1 MIIRDGA
8 TVSTALALSSLNKYP
23 PFSSFLFPI
32 ISLPRSFDRNH
43 ITTQSHNFVHYNEPR
58 FETPRFKLYFSTTMR
73 PHKRCYI
80 PLPLRQIYEE
90 KKRKL
95 TLCKIDYESY
105 ENKIARTRKLKTYS
119 AFYKSKNAWFIRN
132 LECKRHDALINK
144 KESYSTAKWH
154 SFTKQE
160 TASYSRG
167 SGSNINRDSN

>member
-1 MIIRDGA
+1 MVNYIGIVRQIETLFERTNELINFDVDDHQRWRHGIHCPRIKF
-8 TVSTALALSSLNKYP
+8 VKQIPPLFFFPLSNYLVASIFRSKPHNN
-23 PFSSFLFPI
+23 PI
-32 ISLPRSFDRNH
+32 
-43 ITTQSHNFVHYNEPR
+43 QSHNFVHYNEPR

-119 AFYKSKNAWFIRN
+119 AFYKSKNA
-132 LECKRHDALINK
+132 
-144 KESYSTAKWH
+144 
-154 SFTKQE
+154 
-160 TASYSRG
+160 
-167 SGSNINRDSN
+167 